1 MASHGLLSIRHAA
14 MFSHTEGKLRNTK
27 QAELSTSKIF
37 FAIIKTYNGQSRS
50 VEFKTRRNVLTLR
63 KKA

>member
-1 MASHGLLSIRHAA
+1 MASHGLLSIRHAE

-27 QAELSTSKIF
+27 QAELSTSNIF
-37 FAIIKTYNGQSRS
+37 FAIITTYNGQSRS
-50 VEFKTRRNVLTLR
+50 VEIKTRRNVLTLR